1 MYLSNSHYFLT
12 QQAENQQKLDLLI
25 ILNYLFSDLVAEVL
39 LYVFVQ

>member
-1 MYLSNSHYFLT
+1 MYLSNSNYFFT
-12 QQAENQQKLDLLI
+12 QLAENQQKLDLLI